1 MLDEIRE
8 FEQYC
13 LPDGEKE
20 QKENVRLKHRT
31 ISDSLSGIDRAFTVI
46 ARRFLCGA
54 EGEPDFIDKE
64 AAFQDQLKA
73 TDAVLRAWCGFEQE
87 APETGLTEEGK
98 AQFEKMRNSLPTF
111 FLKLAAEQ
119 SGIKE
124 NEKFGEINEMIRGT
138 VKKTLERC
146 QGRASLTE
154 AIGCFEEICE
164 TYHQSKEN
172 QDQKADGSKQMYA
185 ERMLNGGLKKLK
197 EREKSFGYHA
207 VTSLEYD
214 LDHQDANTLKVTN
227 FRHAEAAAKNLGPL
241 KRQVVISGRG
251 DFTGM
256 VYKKTK
262 MKTIRIK
269 TEGDRDIVTRF
280 VFAWLLERERNGGGS
295 RRAEIINTAE
305 LINWAMGVPHLER
318 SKRELF
324 LWTKNEETETM
335 FHTPK
340 AYAAENQSNVLKISL
355 APDFYRNWADS
366 LKILPDD
373 EEKIEEYIRNYQKEH
388 EGKGDFVLWRD
399 KGAGSALEILR
410 GEEIDAVR
418 KINEENEHAD
428 NQ

>member
-1 MLDEIRE
+1 M
-8 FEQYC
+8 
-13 LPDGEKE
+13 
-20 QKENVRLKHRT
+20 
-31 ISDSLSGIDRAFTVI
+31 
-46 ARRFLCGA
+46 
-54 EGEPDFIDKE
+54 
-64 AAFQDQLKA
+64 
-73 TDAVLRAWCGFEQE
+73 
-87 APETGLTEEGK
+87 
-98 AQFEKMRNSLPTF
+98 
-111 FLKLAAEQ
+111 
-119 SGIKE
+119 
-124 NEKFGEINEMIRGT
+124 
-138 VKKTLERC
+138 
-146 QGRASLTE
+146 
-154 AIGCFEEICE
+154 
-164 TYHQSKEN
+164 
-172 QDQKADGSKQMYA
+172 
-185 ERMLNGGLKKLK
+185 
-197 EREKSFGYHA
+197 
-207 VTSLEYD
+207 
-214 LDHQDANTLKVTN
+214 
-227 FRHAEAAAKNLGPL
+227 
-241 KRQVVISGRG
+241 
-251 DFTGM
+251 
-256 VYKKTK
+256 
-262 MKTIRIK
+262 
-269 TEGDRDIVTRF
+269 TRF

-399 KGAGSALEILR
+399 KGAGSALEILC